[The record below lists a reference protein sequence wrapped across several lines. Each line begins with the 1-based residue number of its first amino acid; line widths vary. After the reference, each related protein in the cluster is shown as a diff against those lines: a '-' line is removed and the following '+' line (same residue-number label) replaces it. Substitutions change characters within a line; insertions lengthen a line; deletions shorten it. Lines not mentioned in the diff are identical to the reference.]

1 MRAFRRLSSVNR
13 SWSFCIRIGTRWPSF
28 STNARHHRSIADMA
42 LTNYSTGS
50 SSAMARI
57 DYDAE
62 TEECFITFQD
72 GRSYT
77 LVGIPQIEVE
87 RWANS
92 GSLGGY
98 WNANLR
104 GRY

>member
-1 MRAFRRLSSVNR
+1 M
-13 SWSFCIRIGTRWPSF
+13 
-28 STNARHHRSIADMA
+28 AR
-42 LTNYSTGS
+42 TNYSTGS
-50 SSAMARI
+50 SSALARI
-57 DYDAE
+57 DYDDE

-77 LVGIPQIEVE
+77 LQGIPQIEVE
-87 RWANS
+87 RWANAAS
-92 GSLGGY
+92 IGGY